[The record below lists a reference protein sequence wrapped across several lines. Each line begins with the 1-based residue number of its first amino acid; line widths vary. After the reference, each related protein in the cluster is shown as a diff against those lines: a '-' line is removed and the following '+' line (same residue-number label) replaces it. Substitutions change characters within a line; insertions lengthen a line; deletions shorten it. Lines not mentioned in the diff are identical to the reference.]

1 MVFKVKLSLFTRLC
15 KKRKSTL
22 ETEWRSLIGS
32 ERPLLSPDPGFI
44 CFLFLWKMGWYGGKK
59 KIRTMVK
66 STSVICEKKG
76 ASLSLTF
83 VSKAQP
89 MVSL

>member
-1 MVFKVKLSLFTRLC
+1 MVFKVKVSLFTRLF

-32 ERPLLSPDPGFI
+32 ERPLLSRVYMFSVSMENG
-44 CFLFLWKMGWYGGKK
+44 LVWGKEENK
-59 KIRTMVK
+59 DNGK
-66 STSVICEKKG
+66 STSVRCEKKG

-83 VSKAQP
+83 ISKAQP